1 MIRAVKTRLGQQYTI
16 SHLGHA
22 AMVLAL
28 LQSNPLDSSAPTGT
42 ALITPLPVNGRRFL
56 KPEFREHRFGSC
68 QAGAVVEFKDL
79 ASWAPATKGPGDVQE
94 ALGKLSRHVKE
105 SYDYWLRNQFQLPL
119 GISKDNF
126 LSAFLSSCVFF
137 HWSFS
142 LSRKSFSSS
151 RELTCNAGLP
161 CLLRGLSSR

>member
-1 MIRAVKTRLGQQYTI
+1 MIRAVKARLGQQYTI

-28 LQSNPLDSSAPTGT
+28 LQSNPLASSTPPGT

-68 QAGAVVEFKDL
+68 QAGAVVEFKNL
-79 ASWAPATKGPGDVQE
+79 ASWAPATQGPGDVQE
-94 ALGKLSRHVKE
+94 ALGRLSRHVKE

-126 LSAFLSSCVFF
+126 LSAFLSSCVLFSFF
-137 HWSFS
+137 HLCRKS
-142 LSRKSFSSS
+142 LSGS

-161 CLLRGLSSR
+161 CLLRGLPFR